1 MLGPDLGITVMS
13 GLHGVEHLPK
23 GKVFHSLEAGVLVL
37 RSLKSGRIV
46 TYGLTMGL
54 HSGRHLEGGGNDKKK
69 YKWFLFALD

>member
-13 GLHGVEHLPK
+13 GLHGVVTQM
-23 GKVFHSLEAGVLVL
+23 VFHSLEAGVLVL

-69 YKWFLFALD
+69 YKWFLFTLD